1 MSRNTKQ
8 TDLARQILDTLPNG
22 LGNASKNLKVYVGL
36 RDRMSA
42 IAEEIEALKQ
52 EEIVDTKKI
61 ATLET
66 EKADLKHEFNS
77 YGQKLKAAGIDLG
90 ACDEEMDRQ
99 AFIADNIKLIKE
111 VVDAH
116 GKGKPDPNSR
126 IKQQKR
132 AYKKS
137 LFSKTCL
144 PSLSYLGLP
153 NDPKK
158 VREMIHDIEKRQK
171 DAQKAKKSYRC
182 RDEAKKSLKAGYKAA
197 SIVEEAEVLLETEE
211 GGEKTTG
218 PNQNPEPSTTAQTQC
233 YDPSNDI
240 DEMNYWAHAF
250 GIA

>member
-36 RDRMSA
+36 RNKINA

-111 VVDAH
+111 A
-116 GKGKPDPNSR
+116 
-126 IKQQKR
+126 
-132 AYKKS
+132 S
-137 LFSKTCL
+137 LNGGAIL
-144 PSLSYLGLP
+144 VLGV
-153 NDPKK
+153 N
-158 VREMIHDIEKRQK
+158 E
-171 DAQKAKKSYRC
+171 
-182 RDEAKKSLKAGYKAA
+182 
-197 SIVEEAEVLLETEE
+197 
-211 GGEKTTG
+211 EKTFYGSYSPADAPDSVLPVYNMTSSYF
-218 PNQNPEPSTTAQTQC
+218 EVTKLDDF
-233 YDPSNDI
+233 YDMFTNISFSPLI
-240 DEMNYWAHAF
+240 
-250 GIA
+250 

>member
-8 TDLARQILDTLPNG
+8 TDLARQILDTLPNN

-36 RDRMSA
+36 RDRMNA

-77 YGQKLKAAGIDLG
+77 YSQKLKAAGIDLG

-99 AFIADNIKLIKE
+99 ALIADNIKLIKE

-171 DAQKAKKSYRC
+171 SYRC

-197 SIVEEAEVLLETEE
+197 SIVEEAKVLLETEE
-211 GGEKTTG
+211 GEEETTG

-240 DEMNYWAHAF
+240 DEMNHWAHAF